1 MEGASIRRLGP
12 DNLFIEVF
20 LVINHQVAS
29 VALLDLST
37 SDGTLSRTIN
47 MVERCYTSWQVGSV
61 SEVRVCA
68 KSLPLGAGVQPA
80 LLPVFF
86 RPYMKMEMAYF
97 HFRGGGMK
105 CWTGSC
111 VGHVGVGTNLADD

>member
-1 MEGASIRRLGP
+1 
-12 DNLFIEVF
+12 
-20 LVINHQVAS
+20 
-29 VALLDLST
+29 
-37 SDGTLSRTIN
+37 

-68 KSLPLGAGVQPA
+68 KPLPLGAGVPPA

-86 RPYMKMEMAYF
+86 RPYMKMELAYF

-105 CWTGSC
+105 CWIGSC
-111 VGHVGVGTNLADD
+111 DFAHALFRHGLDLVEIGPTSSWIKDATRWAG